1 MIEQVRELMEEKRLD
16 GVLIQKR
23 NNFSWLTGGRRNHI
37 VLNTPEGV
45 CRAARLKRRPRP
57 HCESNG
63 RKADH

>member
-1 MIEQVRELMEEKRLD
+1 MIEQVRELMEVKQLE

-37 VLNTPEGV
+37 VLNIARGRVP
-45 CRAARLKRRPRP
+45 AARLKRRPRS